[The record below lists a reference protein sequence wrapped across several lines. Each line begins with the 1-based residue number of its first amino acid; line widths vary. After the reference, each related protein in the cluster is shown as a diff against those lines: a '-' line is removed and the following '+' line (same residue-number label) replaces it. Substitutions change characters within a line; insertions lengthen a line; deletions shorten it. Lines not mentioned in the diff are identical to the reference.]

1 MTKPKRNNQL
11 TAREKKL
18 REQRN
23 ATLVAKKPNQDRLPS
38 ADGINII
45 GKITTVCGGKRF
57 VCQIMH
63 TTFLDIPKHA
73 ETWKTPDLSIDTEI
87 KAKLKGSIRPSK
99 KVDVGSIVR
108 ISYGDTID
116 FSYTPEEA
124 SWINQYAMIVPDEIG
139 DNISFMSD
147 NIDKLIEP
155 DETILVEPCE
165 NMNDDQINIDLL

>member
-1 MTKPKRNNQL
+1 MPKSKRNNQL

-23 ATLVAKKPNQDRLPS
+23 ATLVAKKPTQDRLPS
-38 ADGINII
+38 IDGSNII

-116 FSYTPEEA
+116 FSYSPEEA